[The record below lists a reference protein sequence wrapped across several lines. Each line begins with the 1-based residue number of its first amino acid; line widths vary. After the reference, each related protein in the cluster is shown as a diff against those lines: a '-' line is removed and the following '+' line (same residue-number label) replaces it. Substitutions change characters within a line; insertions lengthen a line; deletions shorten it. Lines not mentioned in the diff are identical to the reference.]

1 MEINFVL
8 HKEVSRS
15 SLRQR
20 VEEVPGK
27 SPGLLMVPQVRGL
40 PQ

>member
-1 MEINFVL
+1 MEINFMF

-15 SLRQR
+15 SPKQT
-20 VEEVPGK
+20 VEEVPGM
-27 SPGLLMVPQVRGL
+27 SPGPLMVPQARGL